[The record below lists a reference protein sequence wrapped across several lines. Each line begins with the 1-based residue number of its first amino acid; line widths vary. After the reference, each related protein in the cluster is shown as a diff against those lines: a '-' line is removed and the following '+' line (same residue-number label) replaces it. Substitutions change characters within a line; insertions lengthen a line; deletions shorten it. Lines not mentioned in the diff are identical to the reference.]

1 VSATKSQ
8 VAKGRAGER
17 TGGRAAF
24 SQNKWKRIWRS
35 PTAAAKSGNRRAL
48 NQAAVSA
55 PRGVIYVRKDFSVL
69 LDKNWTR
76 RGRRHHSARLLS
88 LTCGAFMLQQN
99 CTRCMPSLFKSATT
113 KVSCADARRFSIEVW
128 VGEVHIL
135 IF

>member
-1 VSATKSQ
+1 LVDFVLFLPVCDAGNCERSSRRRSLTKRECIYLAVSVFCECNQNSSRQ
-8 VAKGRAGER
+8 GPGGR

-69 LDKNWTR
+69 LEKNWTR

-88 LTCGAFMLQQN
+88 LT
-99 CTRCMPSLFKSATT
+99 
-113 KVSCADARRFSIEVW
+113 
-128 VGEVHIL
+128 
-135 IF
+135 